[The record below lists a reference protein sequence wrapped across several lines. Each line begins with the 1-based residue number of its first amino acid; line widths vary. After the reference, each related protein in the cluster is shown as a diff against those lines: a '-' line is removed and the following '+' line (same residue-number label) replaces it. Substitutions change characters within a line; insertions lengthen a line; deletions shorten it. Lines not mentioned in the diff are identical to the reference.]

1 MRRQPWYAWYGSWQ
15 ESWRTT
21 RGVVRSL
28 RLYYG
33 DRERRAAMDRL
44 YSRFVKAGDLV
55 FDIGAHVGD
64 RAAVFRRFG
73 ARVVAVEPQPALI
86 RTLKLLYG
94 RDPALAIEPVAVG
107 RNAGMLEL
115 KLNVDN
121 PTVSTASEAFR
132 KAANGA
138 AGWEGQ
144 AWTRTIRVPVTT
156 LDALLARHGT
166 PAFIK
171 IDVEGSEADAL
182 AGLTRPSAALSFEFT
197 TILRGVAAAC
207 IERCTSLGYTRY
219 NASLGETHALVYR
232 NWVSADEI
240 VAWLYALPHAANSG
254 DIYALLP

>member
-1 MRRQPWYAWYGSWQ
+1 VKRSMRRQPWYETWYGSWH

-107 RNAGMLEL
+107 RRAGMLEL
-115 KLNVDN
+115 KLNVYN
-121 PTVSTASEAFR
+121 PTVSTASDAFR
-132 KAANGA
+132 KAADGA

-156 LDALLARHGT
+156 LDDLLARHGT

-197 TILRGVAAAC
+197 TILRGVAKA
-207 IERCTSLGYTRY
+207 
-219 NASLGETHALVYR
+219 
-232 NWVSADEI
+232 
-240 VAWLYALPHAANSG
+240 
-254 DIYALLP
+254 

>member
-1 MRRQPWYAWYGSWQ
+1 MRRQPWYETWYGSWH

-156 LDALLARHGT
+156 LDARLYQDRCRGFRSGRAGGT
-166 PAFIK
+166 
-171 IDVEGSEADAL
+171 D
-182 AGLTRPSAALSFEFT
+182 
-197 TILRGVAAAC
+197 
-207 IERCTSLGYTRY
+207 
-219 NASLGETHALVYR
+219 ASLGGAVVRIHHHPARRGEGVHRALR
-232 NWVSADEI
+232 KPR
-240 VAWLYALPHAANSG
+240 LYPLQRGAGRDPCAGPPGLG
-254 DIYALLP
+254 ER

>member
-1 MRRQPWYAWYGSWQ
+1 MGKRWYATWHD
-15 ESWRTT
+15 SWRTA
-21 RGVVRSL
+21 RGVMRSL

-33 DRERRAAMDRL
+33 DRERRAAMERL
-44 YSRFVKAGDLV
+44 YARFVKAGDLV

-64 RAAVFRRFG
+64 RVAVFRGLG

-86 RTLKLLYG
+86 KTLKLLYG
-94 RDPALAIEPVAVG
+94 RDSALAIEPVAIG
-107 RNAGMLEL
+107 RSAGMLEL
-115 KLNVDN
+115 QLNVDN

-132 KAANGA
+132 KAADGA
-138 AGWEGQ
+138 PGWEGQ

-156 LDALLARHGT
+156 LDALFVQHGT

-232 NWVSADEI
+232 NWVSAEEI
-240 VAWLYALPHAANSG
+240 MAWLYALPHAANSG